1 MNTADL
7 SSLLTIVPVRSL
19 SGAKSRLG
27 EPLDPE
33 ERADLVLAMLRR
45 TLAAALAAASVRT
58 VALVSKDPEVLE
70 MAHEMGVVPVLQRSD
85 GLNEAIVEARSFVG
99 AGATALLVLPADL
112 AFVAPEAIDELAA
125 TANGAVAEAASGQP
139 ATRPVVALV
148 PDRHGTG
155 TNALLVSP
163 PDAIRFRFGPG
174 SRAAHE
180 AEARQAGAIY
190 VEAGGQ
196 LTFDL
201 DTPEDLLEADRA
213 GLAHEA
219 GR

>member
-1 MNTADL
+1 MGPADL
-7 SSLLTIVPVRSL
+7 SRLLAVVPVRSL

-33 ERADLVLAMLRR
+33 ERADLIMAMLRQ
-45 TLAAALAAASVRT
+45 TLAAALASRSVRT

-70 MAHEMGVVPVLQRSD
+70 VAHEMGVVPVLQRSD
-85 GLNEAIVEARSFVG
+85 GLNEAITEARSFVG
-99 AGATALLVLPADL
+99 AGVSAILVLPADL
-112 AFVAPEAIDELAA
+112 AFVGPEAIDKFVA
-125 TANGAVAEAASGQP
+125 TAAAALSADAAQ
-139 ATRPVVALV
+139 ATARPLVALV

-163 PDAIRFRFGPG
+163 LEAIRFQFGVG
-174 SRAAHE
+174 SRAAHQ
-180 AEARQAGAIY
+180 AEAARAGALY
-190 VEAGGQ
+190 VEAGGV
-196 LTFDL
+196 LTFDV

-213 GLAHEA
+213 GLGHGG